1 MVWLGFGWVAWYCCW
16 VLSIIRSFARL
27 IKWKLFGN
35 ESWKSRWDVE
45 WVWYLGKK
53 GAFSVIFRIILYKCC
68 CFPFFRWSKFPRDY
82 VKRLFF
88 FIYISIQHFI
98 HSPVSF
104 YILIVPLETSTSP
117 RTTSSSPHAQ
127 LVDIIITQSRTVFR
141 SSGVRVLTY
150 SFCRS
155 WTYEE
160 YHKKKLNNRVF
171 RS

>member
-1 MVWLGFGWVAWYCCW
+1 MVSWFGLGFGWVAWYCCW

-82 VKRLFF
+82 IKRLFF
-88 FIYISIQHFI
+88 FIFPSIQHFI

-104 YILIVPLETSTSP
+104 YSFYILIIPLENFNLTSHNVVLASCSTS
-117 RTTSSSPHAQ
+117 RHHHHT
-127 LVDIIITQSRTVFR
+127 
-141 SSGVRVLTY
+141 
-150 SFCRS
+150 
-155 WTYEE
+155 
-160 YHKKKLNNRVF
+160 K
-171 RS
+171 